1 MARLRGHAIREG
13 LPLLN
18 TSGWKTAL
26 VLTAPANQRLA
37 VEQWGCSI
45 RGGDAA
51 DQHVKLRVVKVST
64 AGTGG
69 VTNSALSKR
78 TAGGSETLQATVA
91 HAPDGGYSAEP
102 TLVTNSLQ
110 EEISTHPQQPFIFP
124 VIERDGLVATGGERL
139 ALQYENNGGSA
150 GLTADF
156 HVGWE
161 E

>member
-37 VEQWGCSI
+37 VEQWGVSI
-45 RGGDAA
+45 RGADAA
-51 DQHVKLRVVKVST
+51 DQHVKLRAVKLST

-69 VTNSALSKR
+69 LTNTGLSRR
-78 TAGGSETLQATVA
+78 TPGASEDLQATVA

-102 TLVTNSLQ
+102 SVVANSLQ
-110 EEISTHPQQPFIFP
+110 EEISTHPQQPFLFP
-124 VIERDGLVATGGERL
+124 VIERDGLVVAGGERL
-139 ALQYENNGGSA
+139 AIQYENNGGAS